1 MSNGIELPFPAFGTY
16 KTTLDLGRQPI
27 CQAIEAGY
35 RHFDTAAAYKNELDL
50 GLAIRESGIPR
61 EEFFI
66 TTKLWAADQGR
77 DNAFRAVEESLKR
90 LGMDYVDLYLIHW
103 PRVGGSGSDPTDDSW
118 KKLNRETWQAMNE
131 MYDQGLAR
139 SIGVSNFLKHHIEN
153 IENVGILP
161 MVDQLEF
168 HPGYIQ
174 SETVEY
180 CHSRGIV
187 VEGWS
192 PLGRARMLEYPLLV
206 ELAEKY
212 GVSAA
217 QICLRFAL
225 QMGVL
230 PVPKAS
236 SAERIRENRDVLCF
250 EIDGSDLEHIC
261 KMPLA
266 GWSGEHPDR
275 PRQAAVY
282 F

>member
-1 MSNGIELPFPAFGTY
+1 MSNGIRLPFPAFGTY
-16 KTTLDLGRQPI
+16 KTTLELGRQPI
-27 CQAIEAGY
+27 CQAIELGY
-35 RHFDTAAAYKNELDL
+35 RHFDTAAVYQNEEDL

-61 EEFFI
+61 EKFFI

-77 DNAFRAVEESLKR
+77 DKAFRAVEESLKR

-103 PRVGGSGSDPTDDSW
+103 PRINGSQSDPSDDSW
-118 KKLNRETWQAMNE
+118 KALNRETWSAMNE
-131 MYDQGLAR
+131 MYEQGIVR
-139 SIGVSNFLKHHIEN
+139 GIGVSNFLRHHMVN
-153 IENVGILP
+153 IEGIGILP

-174 SETVEY
+174 QETVEF

-192 PLGRARMLEYPLLV
+192 PLGRARMLEHPLLV
-206 ELAEKY
+206 ELSVKY

-217 QICLRFAL
+217 RVCLRFAL

-230 PVPKAS
+230 PIPKAS
-236 SAERIRENRDVLCF
+236 SFERIQENTYVFDF
-250 EIDGSDLEHIC
+250 EITEEDMNRIC

-275 PRQAAVY
+275 PRQSAVC